1 MRAAFFCLQ
10 GCTCLR
16 SQAGSETGGIPSV
29 LSLPLAGT
37 MGPPLKSL
45 RRSNPFSI
53 PEGSGTCDEINK
65 NNNNHHHQ
73 DSEERAPRV
82 TSGERVAHPFL
93 QLRSPFSRNVLRGEG
108 RKEGRKEEEVR
119 KGWLPASPVIACQLL
134 ESGVIKLILGGWWT
148 TQGRT
153 VGRPVF
159 PLFPGNFPG
168 GF

>member
-53 PEGSGTCDEINK
+53 PEESGTCDEINK

-93 QLRSPFSRNVLRGEG
+93 QLRSPFSRNVLPGEG
-108 RKEGRKEEEVR
+108 RKEGRRRRFEKADCQPALL
-119 KGWLPASPVIACQLL
+119 LPVNCSSRVLL
-134 ESGVIKLILGGWWT
+134 
-148 TQGRT
+148 
-153 VGRPVF
+153 
-159 PLFPGNFPG
+159 N
-168 GF
+168 

>member
-29 LSLPLAGT
+29 LSLSLPLAGT

-93 QLRSPFSRNVLRGEG
+93 QLRSPFSRNVLPGEG
-108 RKEGRKEEEVR
+108 RKEGRRRRFEKADCQPALL
-119 KGWLPASPVIACQLL
+119 LPVNCSSRVLL
-134 ESGVIKLILGGWWT
+134 
-148 TQGRT
+148 
-153 VGRPVF
+153 
-159 PLFPGNFPG
+159 N
-168 GF
+168 